1 MGFFNNI
8 DNIPAG
14 TCVLSND
21 RKTLLVWTNNRWLLV
36 TTSLGL
42 LNKPRVHTDKR
53 NHKKYIYNESL
64 KVWDSLQILEPQ
76 KKEK

>member
-8 DNIPAG
+8 DNIPSG

-21 RKTLLVWTNNRWLLV
+21 RKTLSVWSKNRWATV

-53 NHKKYIYNESL
+53 NHKKYIYNETL
-64 KVWDSLQILEPQ
+64 KEWDSLQIP
-76 KKEK
+76 KS

>member
-8 DNIPAG
+8 DNISAG

-21 RKTLLVWTNNRWLLV
+21 RKTLSVWTGKRWATV

-42 LNKPRVHTDKR
+42 LNKPRVHSDKR
-53 NHKKYIYNESL
+53 NHKKYIYNETL
-64 KVWDSLQILEPQ
+64 KEWDILQISEP
-76 KKEK
+76 

>member
-14 TCVLSND
+14 ACVLSKD
-21 RKTLLVWTNNRWLLV
+21 HKTLLVWTNNRWLSV

-53 NHKKYIYNESL
+53 NHKKYIYNETL
-64 KVWDSLQILEPQ
+64 KEWDSLQIPEPQ